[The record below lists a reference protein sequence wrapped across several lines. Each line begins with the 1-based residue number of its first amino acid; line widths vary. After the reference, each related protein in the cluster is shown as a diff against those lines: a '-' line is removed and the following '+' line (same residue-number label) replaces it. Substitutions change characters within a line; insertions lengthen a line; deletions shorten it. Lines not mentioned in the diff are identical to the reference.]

1 MSEASAKMRL
11 SEHVQSNDI
20 DLAIQV
26 TVGSFISAQK
36 VSITKQLE
44 RGFRKYV
51 HQAQDSEELL
61 VFLLGQLVKE
71 RYRLELVRLNGAAP
85 SRVDV
90 KVAELEERAKDL
102 VRGEVAR
109 KS

>member
-1 MSEASAKMRL
+1 M
-11 SEHVQSNDI
+11 
-20 DLAIQV
+20 
-26 TVGSFISAQK
+26 
-36 VSITKQLE
+36 
-44 RGFRKYV
+44 

-61 VFLLGQLVKE
+61 AFLLGQLVKE

-85 SRVDV
+85 PRVDV

-102 VRGEVAR
+102 VRRRLAR

>member
-1 MSEASAKMRL
+1 MRL

-102 VRGEVAR
+102 VRAEVAR